1 MTAPERTRERE
12 VWREDLIGALAALT
26 LVLGLVLDGWNHI
39 NLQDGALGSFFTPWH
54 GLLYAGFTFAAI
66 WVVTR
71 NAHLY
76 RSRDHQASEYLY
88 RFRGIP
94 LRYPLAVAGIIIAT
108 AGLLGDI
115 VWHTVFGTENGVAR
129 VIAPFHLL
137 LFFGAALLIAAPLRS
152 AWHSPEFYPPNPSY
166 RQLLPALLSL
176 MLITAVI
183 AFMFQWI
190 SPFVDW
196 PPALSIGGI
205 PEGLRGYRRVV
216 GTVEFADV
224 AKVLITNIILLA
236 PIFMT
241 LRRWRLPFGS
251 VTAMWTIVA
260 ALMAALSEFRLGGT
274 IAAAAIGGLVAD
286 VLLRRLEPS
295 AERPG
300 AVRVFGALTP
310 IALWTSYFAALA
322 LFHGI
327 RWPADLW
334 LGVVGVAAL
343 NGLALSFL
351 AVPLPVPASAARW
364 APQTRGA
371 P

>member
-1 MTAPERTRERE
+1 MTSPERSREHE

-26 LVLGLVLDGWNHI
+26 LVLGLFLDGWNHI
-39 NLQDGALGSFFTPWH
+39 NLQNGALGGFFTPWH

-66 WVVTR
+66 WVTTR
-71 NAHLY
+71 NPHLY
-76 RSRDHQASEYLY
+76 RRGGPEPSAYLY

-108 AGLLGDI
+108 GGLLGDI
-115 VWHTVFGTENGVAR
+115 VWHSVFGTENGVAR

-137 LFFGAALLIAAPLRS
+137 LFFGASLLIAAPLRS
-152 AWHSPEFYPPNPSY
+152 AWHAPEFYPSSPSY
-166 RQLLPALLSL
+166 RQILPALLAL
-176 MLITAVI
+176 TLVTAVI

-196 PPALSIGGI
+196 PPALRIDHV
-205 PEGLRGYRRVV
+205 PEALRGYRRVA

-224 AKVLITNIILLA
+224 SRVLIANIVLVA
-236 PIFMT
+236 PVLMA

-251 VTAMWTIVA
+251 ITTMWTIVA
-260 ALMAALSEFRLGGT
+260 ALMAALSEFRLSGT
-274 IAAAAIGGLVAD
+274 IAAAAVGGLVAD
-286 VLLRRLEPS
+286 ILVQRLRPS
-295 AERPG
+295 SERPLAYRIIG
-300 AVRVFGALTP
+300 GVTP
-310 IALWTSYFAALA
+310 VALWASYFAALA
-322 LFHGI
+322 IFHHT

-351 AVPLPVPASAARW
+351 AVPLSVPTAAAHW
-364 APQTRGA
+364 AP
-371 P
+371 